1 MSHTSINPHPS
12 RSHNSNS
19 ANHAPPPL
27 QRSPRNT
34 HNPLTQ
40 NQPLFVPPHLQ
51 RDLREQRHLR
61 DLLTPTPGA
70 GSNLL
75 PRSSNTGENLSMYN
89 THFKPAG
96 NSYTNNLRT
105 ACPLDHPGPAP
116 QGRYE
121 SMDLTYERRGQ
132 TNSSDDGD
140 GEDHHEDAAL
150 AIEVDHTALQQ
161 LFNLSDTKLG
171 LAQEILEMNQQDIM
185 GALVYGILAIK
196 PAPAAVAP
204 VPEGALIA
212 VDICNFLFSD
222 YIKAHIAGLPIHI
235 ENQHLPVGYTH
246 RPPSPHAQQ
255 LVLGLIREL
264 LKNIVY
270 TSFHKVNG
278 PAPSLEVLY
287 NVVNQGFFA
296 RTGVHIPPVNWS
308 TLPLAGKFWF
318 AYTILEAAVA
328 SGRLPKVMGV
338 SGLR

>member
-89 THFKPAG
+89 THFEPAG

-150 AIEVDHTALQQ
+150 AIEVNHTALQQ

-222 YIKAHIAGLPIHI
+222 YIKDDIKDF
-235 ENQHLPVGYTH
+235 VCH
-246 RPPSPHAQQ
+246 R
-255 LVLGLIREL
+255 LME
-264 LKNIVY
+264 
-270 TSFHKVNG
+270 
-278 PAPSLEVLY
+278 
-287 NVVNQGFFA
+287 
-296 RTGVHIPPVNWS
+296 
-308 TLPLAGKFWF
+308 
-318 AYTILEAAVA
+318 
-328 SGRLPKVMGV
+328 GRLIGYSRCGKPYQNIFI
-338 SGLR
+338 S